1 MAQEYNKLLFGIR
14 RSIRYHMRR
23 CRFFDSVSRVT
34 SGASLIFGSS
44 TLFMLLYDKGPS
56 WLAILPAL
64 VGAASI
70 IALVYEAPR
79 MARLH
84 SDLARRSIE
93 LEQKMVLTESPD
105 ESDIRQFT
113 AQKLAIEIDEP
124 PVHRVLDLLC
134 RNEMILA
141 EGQDESQLY
150 RASPFERLTAQVL
163 HLEPN
168 QKRMPRSHAAQS

>member
-1 MAQEYNKLLFGIR
+1 MEQEYDKLLFAIR
-14 RSIRYHMRR
+14 RSVRYHMRR
-23 CRFFDSVSRVT
+23 CRFFDMVFRVT
-34 SGASLIFGSS
+34 NGASLIFGSS

-70 IALVYEAPR
+70 LALVYEAPR

-84 SDLARRSIE
+84 SELARKFIE
-93 LEQKMVLTESPD
+93 LEQKMILTPSPD
-105 ESDIRQFT
+105 ESDLSQFK
-113 AQKLAIEIDEP
+113 AQKLAIEVDEP
-124 PVHRVLDLLC
+124 PIHRVLDLLC

-141 EGQDESQLY
+141 EGHDESQLY
-150 RASPFERLTAQVL
+150 RASPCERLTSQVL

-168 QKRMPRSHAAQS
+168 PKHMPRSRVV

>member
-1 MAQEYNKLLFGIR
+1 MEEEYGKLLFAIR

-23 CRFFDSVSRVT
+23 CRFFDSASRAT

-70 IALVYEAPR
+70 IALVYETPR

-84 SDLARRSIE
+84 SELARRFIE
-93 LEQKMVLTESPD
+93 LEQKMMLAESPGR
-105 ESDIRQFT
+105 IR
-113 AQKLAIEIDEP
+113 LA
-124 PVHRVLDLLC
+124 PVQSPEAGHRG
-134 RNEMILA
+134 R
-141 EGQDESQLY
+141 
-150 RASPFERLTAQVL
+150 RAAHP
-163 HLEPN
+163 
-168 QKRMPRSHAAQS
+168 PRSGPSCAATK

>member
-1 MAQEYNKLLFGIR
+1 MEQEHGKLLFAIR

-23 CRFFDSVSRVT
+23 CRFFDSASRAT

-44 TLFMLLYDKGPS
+44 TLFLLLYDKGPS

-70 IALVYEAPR
+70 IALVCETPR

-84 SDLARRSIE
+84 SELARRFIE
-93 LEQKMVLTESPD
+93 LEQKMMLAESPD
-105 ESDIRQFT
+105 ESDLRQFK
-113 AQKLAIEIDEP
+113 ARKLAIEVDEP
-124 PVHRVLDLLC
+124 PIHRVLDLLC

-141 EGQDESQLY
+141 EGHDESQLY
-150 RASPFERLTAQVL
+150 RASPYERLTAQVL
-163 HLEPN
+163 HREPN
-168 QKRMPRSHAAQS
+168 PKHMPRS